1 MPVGAR
7 SRCIVACILL
17 PPSLST
23 LAAGDARAADRKRA
37 CVAASTEG
45 QTLGQDDK
53 LLEARDELRIC
64 ASERCPAVMRSY
76 CTRWLADLE
85 ARIPTVIV
93 RAQDGSG
100 ADVLDAQATIDGKP
114 VEIGRPAAVDPG
126 EHDVTVARPD
136 GTHEQRKILVV
147 DGDERV
153 VVVRMSQPTA
163 ARPQPPAPHAQ
174 PSTVRAEPAASGHGA
189 NGGIPTGAWV
199 LGGFGV
205 AALGTSGYFALA
217 TWNEIDQ
224 LRSQCHSSCTPQQEQ
239 TGRTYAAVTYVSL
252 GIGAAALVG
261 AVTWALLSS
270 SKGTGRS
277 GAAWAPI
284 VEVHPVAGGFVTG
297 VAARY

>member
-7 SRCIVACILL
+7 SRCIFACILL
-17 PPSLST
+17 PPSLWT
-23 LAAGDARAADRKRA
+23 LVASDARAADRRRA

-45 QTLGQDDK
+45 QTLSQDDK

-76 CTRWLADLE
+76 CTRWLAALE
-85 ARIPTVIV
+85 ARIPNVIV
-93 RAQDGSG
+93 RAQDASG

-114 VEIGRPAAVDPG
+114 VQIGRPEAVDPG
-126 EHDVTVARPD
+126 EHEVAVERSD

-153 VVVRMSQPTA
+153 VVVRMAQPTA
-163 ARPQPPAPHAQ
+163 ARPQPPAPPAQ
-174 PSTVRAEPAASGHGA
+174 PSTMRPEPVAAVHGTK
-189 NGGIPTGAWV
+189 GGIPAGAWV
-199 LGGFGV
+199 LGAVGV
-205 AALGTSGYFALA
+205 AALGASGYFALA

-224 LRSQCHSSCTPQQEQ
+224 LRTQCHSSCTPQQEQ
-239 TGRTYAAVTYVSL
+239 TGRTYAALTYVSL
-252 GIGAAALVG
+252 GVGAAAVVG

-270 SKGTGRS
+270 SNGSGRS
-277 GAAWAPI
+277 GAAWAP
-284 VEVHPVAGGFVTG
+284 VVDVHPVAGGFVTS